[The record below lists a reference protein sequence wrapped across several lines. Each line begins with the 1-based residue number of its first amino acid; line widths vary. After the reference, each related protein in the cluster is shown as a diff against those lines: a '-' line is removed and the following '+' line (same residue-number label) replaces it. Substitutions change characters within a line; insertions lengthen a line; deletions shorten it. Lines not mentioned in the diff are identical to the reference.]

1 MIVYCCAD
9 LIFATKIKGTCDALG
24 VVSRPARDAAMLQ
37 KRLDRVEDGKPNNAV
52 AAVLVDLD
60 LGDTALPLI
69 EQCKSHENPPTV
81 LAWGPHVLV
90 DMLKK
95 AQQAGADEVLTRG
108 NFTANL
114 PAIVQQCANAQP
126 TEHDA

>member
-24 VVSRPARDAAMLQ
+24 LVSRPARDVAMLQ
-37 KRLDRVEDGKPNNAV
+37 KRLDRVDDGKPNDTV

-60 LGDTALPLI
+60 MGDAALPLI
-69 EQCKSHENPPTV
+69 EQCKQHANPPTV
-81 LAWGPHVLV
+81 VAWGPHVLV
-90 DMLKK
+90 DLLKS
-95 AQQAGADEVLTRG
+95 AQQAGADQVMTRG

-114 PAIVQQCANAQP
+114 PAIIGFFKDTSAS
-126 TEHDA
+126 